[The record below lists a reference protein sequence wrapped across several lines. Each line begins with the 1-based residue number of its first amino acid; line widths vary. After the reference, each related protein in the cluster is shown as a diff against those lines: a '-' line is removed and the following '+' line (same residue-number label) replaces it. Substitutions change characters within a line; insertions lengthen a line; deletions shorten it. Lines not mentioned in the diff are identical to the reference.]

1 MEAELNFWLQIEFQI
16 RDYLK
21 TNIISR
27 NKKRNYM
34 LMLREIDEILEYIYY
49 GLS

>member
-21 TNIISR
+21 NNNVNRQDKREYSR
-27 NKKRNYM
+27 
-34 LMLREIDEILEYIYY
+34 LLTEIDEILEYIYY
-49 GLS
+49 G